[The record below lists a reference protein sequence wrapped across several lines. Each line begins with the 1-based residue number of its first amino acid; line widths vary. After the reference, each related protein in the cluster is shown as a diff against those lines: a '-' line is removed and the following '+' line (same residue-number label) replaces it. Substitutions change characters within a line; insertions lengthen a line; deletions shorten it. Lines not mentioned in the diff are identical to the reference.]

1 MKPSFPLLSAIA
13 FLLLTACSPN
23 RQKVEEAQQNI
34 EQALKE
40 ISLIEDRILE
50 AGNRSD
56 SLRLI
61 EFNSEEERQAAL
73 TSAEEELAGEHSTLE
88 VAQQRLEAARQKY
101 RDLTGRDYQP

>member
-40 ISLIEDRILE
+40 ISLSEDRIL
-50 AGNRSD
+50 
-56 SLRLI
+56 
-61 EFNSEEERQAAL
+61 
-73 TSAEEELAGEHSTLE
+73 
-88 VAQQRLEAARQKY
+88 
-101 RDLTGRDYQP
+101 

>member
-1 MKPSFPLLSAIA
+1 MKLSFLLLSAIA

-61 EFNSEEERQAAL
+61 EFTSEEERQAAL

>member
-61 EFNSEEERQAAL
+61 EFNSEEERRSSDL
-73 TSAEEELAGEHSTLE
+73 LP
-88 VAQQRLEAARQKY
+88 RLKKNWPANVPPSKWRNNAWRR
-101 RDLTGRDYQP
+101 RDRNTAT

>member
-1 MKPSFPLLSAIA
+1 MKPSFPLLSATA

-56 SLRLI
+56 SLRPI
-61 EFNSEEERQAAL
+61 EFASAEERQAAL
-73 TSAEEELAGEHSTLE
+73 TSAEEELAGERSTLE
-88 VAQQRLEAARQKY
+88 VTQQRLEAARQKY